1 VATPRMCRMLSVPS
15 RAYSSPSYIYIY
27 IYIYIKKGKK
37 KYLLLHI
44 VHNHFELMLMSD
56 DMENECYLA

>member
-15 RAYSSPSYIYIY
+15 RAYISPSY
-27 IYIYIKKGKK
+27 IYIYIKKGKR